1 MELHSPEPDLYAI
14 THGVVGQRPI
24 GRKQR
29 QLRGLLRIFIK
40 GFDHTAPRLV
50 LAVVDLAEIEN
61 LALHDLAAGAALALN
76 NAPIAVFF
84 AVLEASVGS
93 QIHRESSLHHHNARK
108 RYLVSTTCDSRKPTL
123 DPTRSFAPYTLK
135 NRLSHAPVE
144 KVGLGRC
151 TRRQMFDARTSP
163 ARRSVRLFV
172 G

>member
-14 THGVVGQRPI
+14 THGVVGHRPI

-76 NAPIAVFF
+76 NAPIAVF
-84 AVLEASVGS
+84 LASAAPA
-93 QIHRESSLHHHNARK
+93 ARSCSAK
-108 RYLVSTTCDSRKPTL
+108 FSISARSTTAS
-123 DPTRSFAPYTLK
+123 TR
-135 NRLSHAPVE
+135 
-144 KVGLGRC
+144 
-151 TRRQMFDARTSP
+151 
-163 ARRSVRLFV
+163 
-172 G
+172 